1 MAFTWD
7 RKESLEQYAARMLGY
22 GDLLPFDAPDAWRWG
37 ESETPPPPAA
47 DWAERA
53 ARAIISEFDDRGAS
67 MNEAFH
73 PEKVD
78 EDTRKEIIVVMA
90 AIIRQAAKAAR

>member
-1 MAFTWD
+1 MAFTWGL
-7 RKESLEQYAARMLGY
+7 KESLEEYAARMLGY
-22 GDLLPFDAPDAWRWG
+22 GDRNPFDAPDAWRWSD
-37 ESETPPPPAA
+37 SETPPPSAA

-53 ARAIISEFDDRGAS
+53 ARAIICEFDDRGAA

-90 AIIRQAAKAAR
+90 AIIRQAAKAGR

>member
-7 RKESLEQYAARMLGY
+7 RTEGLEQYAARMLGY
-22 GDLLPFDAPDAWRWG
+22 SDRNPFDAPDAWRWSDD
-37 ESETPPPPAA
+37 ESPPPPAA

-53 ARAIISEFDDRGAS
+53 ARAIISEFDDRGAA
-67 MNEAFH
+67 MNEALH

-90 AIIRQAAKAAR
+90 VIIRQAVKARS

>member
-1 MAFTWD
+1 MAFIWNHP
-7 RKESLEQYAARMLGY
+7 EGLEQYAARMLGY
-22 GDLLPFDAPDAWRWG
+22 GDRIPFDAPDGWG
-37 ESETPPPPAA
+37 DDETPPPPAA

-53 ARAIISEFDDRGAS
+53 ARGIISALDGRGAA

-78 EDTRKEIIVVMA
+78 EDTRKEIVAVMA
-90 AIIRQAAKAAR
+90 AIIRQAAKAGS

>member
-1 MAFTWD
+1 MNRNQEEMA
-7 RKESLEQYAARMLGY
+7 RYAASMLAA
-22 GDLLPFDAPDAWRWG
+22 GDRYPFDAPDGWG
-37 ESETPPPPAA
+37 DSETPPPPAH

-53 ARAIISEFDDRGAS
+53 ARGIISELDDRGAA

-90 AIIRQAAKAAR
+90 AIIRQAAKEKSA